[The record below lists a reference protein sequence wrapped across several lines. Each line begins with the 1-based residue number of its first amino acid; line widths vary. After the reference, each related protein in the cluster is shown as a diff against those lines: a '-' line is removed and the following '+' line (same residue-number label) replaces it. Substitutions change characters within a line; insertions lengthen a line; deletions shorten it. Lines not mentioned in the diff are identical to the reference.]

1 MWIFISW
8 SGKKSQKAAEIL
20 KKWLKL
26 LYSKFNP
33 FVSSEDI
40 MIGSFW
46 HEELQNALKKS
57 NCGILCLTRENYAE
71 PWLLYEA
78 GALSK
83 LGKAVVPFLINVDK
97 SVIPDPLRQL
107 QSVTFNKDEIRRM
120 VLDFGNFCQ
129 NDEPEWREIISGRF
143 DTFYPQ
149 LEKSLHELASDSVPQ
164 KDAPDGAQMLCE
176 SLETART
183 NAKNIEAILQMQT
196 QQRENIQAILQMQ
209 AQQSQDIAILK
220 RKMERQLGMLSR
232 NSLQRSVENFRS
244 TLCGLQGFA
253 QESYYEK
260 GLSVWK
266 LLISRNFTKAKAEL
280 SLFESNLKDWM
291 ARYKVEAATYPPEAK
306 KVANVMSALLIS
318 IADIRRE
325 LERASK

>member
-8 SGKKSQKAAEIL
+8 SGKQSQKAAEIL

-26 LYSKFNP
+26 LSSKFHP

-57 NCGILCLTRENYAE
+57 DCGILCLTSENYAE

-78 GALSK
+78 GALSSK

-120 VLDFGNFCQ
+120 ILDFGKFCQ
-129 NDEPEWREIISGRF
+129 DDEPEWRERISERF
-143 DTFYPQ
+143 DTSYPR
-149 LEKSLHELASDSVPQ
+149 LEQSLHELVSDSAPQ
-164 KDAPDGAQMLCE
+164 KDAPDGAQMLRE

-183 NAKNIEAILQMQT
+183 NAKNIE
-196 QQRENIQAILQMQ
+196 AILQMQ

-306 KVANVMSALLIS
+306 KVANAMSALLIS